1 MCHATTADT
10 LKLLR
15 IRQSSVDLPAD
26 NPWHHLPLHATLKIN
41 LDQSRARLTLSC
53 PLIWAPRCKIRI
65 KQCNSRISTGFC
77 SCGISPFH
85 SPIPSDNTH
94 KLLLCSFPRFYPQ
107 PVLRRRTLEARR
119 GQLRGMAERAM
130 PREASPAG
138 APPRT
143 GSCALA
149 SRRLGCRN
157 PTRRLPGRT

>member
-1 MCHATTADT
+1 MCHTTTADT

-41 LDQSRARLTLSC
+41 LDQSRARLTLPC

-65 KQCNSRISTGFC
+65 KQCNSRISKG
-77 SCGISPFH
+77 SVPVGSHP
-85 SPIPSDNTH
+85 PIPSDNTH

-119 GQLRGMAERAM
+119 GQLRRVAERAM